1 MGRGNSEISEN
12 IRKKAC
18 LIHVNQRKEHKAV
31 IHIQRKAKI
40 ISTLLTLA
48 MVVMFLPGAAYA
60 VEEPVCITGAS
71 IAADNSTIAITF
83 SEGVYTTTDGEGKGI
98 GAVTAVDFTLNFQKN
113 SGNTTGVT
121 VNGLKNLSG
130 GALAG
135 GEDLVVFDITTTG
148 SAMGVETIEIKP
160 ADGASIYGSDGR
172 AMDADNTTGV
182 KLLHDKLPPDFVTG
196 YPQAGLAQA
205 YGSKQ
210 VEILAKAYEDVTAWY
225 VVVAKDSGLP
235 TNQQVKEGKDRF
247 GALALAS
254 DKDISMSKHEEK
266 SIVAGPLPAKN
277 TAYDAYLIIEDAH
290 NNTMITPKR
299 VMVTTPD
306 GPIEVASITV
316 TGIEGAETMKDNRAD
331 GSLQMLAEV
340 LPAEA
345 ANKTVTWSVTGK
357 GKSWFEAAD
366 GEVGAGFACIDPIT
380 GMMNQGTVGLVTVRA
395 TATDGSGIV
404 GEKDITITGVNV
416 SSSMSTL
423 VGTTHTLKATPVPA
437 LAAGQRLTWASSNE
451 AAVTVDQ
458 NGNITA
464 LGTGSAT
471 ITATTPDGRQGA
483 ASITVGQSPYNYIS
497 SFSFPQQTA
506 PASIDGISVVNIG
519 VSEETDISKLTA
531 TFTISDKATATVNG
545 ISQVSGVTINDFTH
559 PVVYRVT
566 AENGDTRDWTV
577 TVSKPHVA
585 VDSITV
591 NSVGGIISVEKGK
604 TLQLS
609 AQVSPASANNKTVT
623 WNVDNG
629 TGIATINANS
639 GLLTAV
645 TAGTITVKATANDG
659 SGVVGSQVIN
669 ITSPQSRNSG
679 GSSGESSNANTGTS
693 ITHSGGMVND
703 DGVTVDIPANAVDS
717 PVRIAIARVS
727 SSSVSVSGDLQLVSE
742 VFDISK
748 DQSGDFDGD
757 VTITLPFDQNQVDKD
772 RDELLICWW
781 DGSRWIALDNIEINW
796 STGSISGTVN
806 HFTKFAVLAK
816 AKVQPETKPTLE
828 SEQPTARVF
837 NDLHGHWAEE
847 AIGRLA
853 AAGIIEGY
861 PDGSFKPEQNITR
874 AELAAMIV
882 KAWGLPAGD
891 SKIFADTAGHWAQGV
906 VATAYAAGIISGYD
920 EQKFGPNDPVTREQM
935 AVMLVKAAQLPTGA
949 DTTNF
954 SDSQMISSWA
964 QEAIGVA
971 YSRDLI
977 SGYPDNS
984 FRPQNPAARAEAVS
998 VFARALNNK

>member
-1 MGRGNSEISEN
+1 M
-12 IRKKAC
+12 
-18 LIHVNQRKEHKAV
+18 

-48 MVVMFLPGAAYA
+48 MVVILFPGAAYA
-60 VEEPVCITGAS
+60 ASPTITS
-71 IAADNSTIAITF
+71 SFLFDNNAGIRVDF
-83 SEGVYTTTDGEGKGI
+83 SEGIWGDAGHNIPVDTDDFELTFSKNTG
-98 GAVTAVDFTLNFQKN
+98 TA
-113 SGNTTGVT
+113 SGVSITS
-121 VNGLKNLSG
+121 LKNGSG
-130 GALAG
+130 AELIG
-135 GEDLVVFDITTTG
+135 GESTIIFSLAREGTPNG
-148 SAMGVETIEIKP
+148 AETIEIKVK
-160 ADGASIYGSDGR
+160 DGTSVYNGAGE
-172 AMDADNTTGV
+172 AMVAGQTTG
-182 KLLHDKLPPDFVTG
+182 KKSLYDKLPPDFVTG
-196 YPQAGLAQA
+196 YPKAGVAQV

-210 VEILAKAYEDVTAWY
+210 VEILAKAYDNVTAWY

-235 TNQQVKEGKDRF
+235 TNQQVKEGQDKS
-247 GALALAS
+247 GAPAVAS
-254 DKDISMSKHEEK
+254 GQDILMLELEETR
-266 SIVAGPLPAKN
+266 IILGPLPADN
-277 TAYDAYLIIEDAH
+277 TAYDFYVLIEDAN
-290 NNTMITPKR
+290 NNTIIDAKKVAIITPAASVK
-299 VMVTTPD
+299 VT
-306 GPIEVASITV
+306 SITV
-316 TGIEGAETMKDNRAD
+316 TGTEGAETMKDNRAD

-357 GKSWFEAAD
+357 GKSWFEVEA
-366 GEVGAGFACIDPIT
+366 GEVGAGFAYIDPTT
-380 GMMNQGTVGLVTVRA
+380 GTMNQGTVGLVTVRA
-395 TATDGSGIV
+395 TATDGSGIF
-404 GEKDITITGVNV
+404 GEKDITITGVDV
-416 SSSMSTL
+416 FCSMSTL
-423 VGTTHTLKATPVPA
+423 VGRTHTLKATPVPA
-437 LAAGQRLTWASSNE
+437 LAAGQQLTWASSNE

-464 LGTGSAT
+464 VGLGSAN
-471 ITATTPDGRQGA
+471 ITATTPDGRQGV
-483 ASITVGQSPYNYIS
+483 ASITVGKSPYNYIS

-519 VSEETDISKLTA
+519 VPEETDISKPTA
-531 TFTISDKATATVNG
+531 SFTISDKATVTVNG
-545 ISQVSGVTINDFTH
+545 IAQVSGVTVNDFTH

-585 VDSITV
+585 INSITV

-609 AQVSPASANNKTVT
+609 AEVLPASANNKTVT
-623 WNVDNG
+623 WNVTNG
-629 TGIATINANS
+629 TGAATINADN

-645 TAGTITVKATANDG
+645 TTGTITVKATANDG

-757 VTITLPFDQNQVDKD
+757 VTITLPFDKNQVDKD

-906 VATAYAAGIISGYD
+906 VSTAYAAGIISGYD

-935 AVMLVKAAQLPTGA
+935 AVMLVKAAQLPTVA
-949 DTTNF
+949 ETTNF